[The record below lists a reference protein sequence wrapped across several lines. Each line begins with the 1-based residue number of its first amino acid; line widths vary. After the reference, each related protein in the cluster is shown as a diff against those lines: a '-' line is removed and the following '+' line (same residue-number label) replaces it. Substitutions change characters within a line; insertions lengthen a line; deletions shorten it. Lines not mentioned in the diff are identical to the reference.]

1 MSIATEIERI
11 KTNITNAYIKLSE
24 KGATLPASQ
33 NSENLASTINT
44 MSTSS
49 SSSNNLSKITVNLDD
64 KITELVE
71 NNVIEIIIPDT
82 VTTIGT
88 NFKNWTA
95 LTSITISDNITN
107 ITRAAFS
114 GCTNLTNATIG
125 NGLTTIGNLLFE
137 NCTNLTNVTLSNSIT
152 QVMMFAFQNCNSL
165 TNINFKGTMNE
176 WNNIKKSD
184 AWNTNSAITTITC
197 TDGTITL

>member
-1 MSIATEIERI
+1 MSISTEITRI
-11 KTNITNAYIKLSE
+11 KTNITNAYTKLSE
-24 KGATLPASQ
+24 KGATLPALQ

-88 NFKNWTA
+88 NFKDWTA

-107 ITRAAFS
+107 ISGTAFS
-114 GCTNLTNATIG
+114 GCSNLTSVTIG
-125 NGLTTIGNLLFE
+125 SGVTILGNMLFA
-137 NCTNLTNVTLSNSIT
+137 NCTNLTNLTLSNSIT
-152 QVMMFAFQNCNSL
+152 EIIMFVFAYCTNL

-184 AWNTNSAITTITC
+184 AWNTYSGITTITC
-197 TDGTITL
+197 TDGIITL

>member
-1 MSIATEIERI
+1 MSIATEITRI
-11 KTNITNAYIKLSE
+11 KTNIANAYTKLSE
-24 KGATLPASQ
+24 RGATLPTSQ

-44 MSTSS
+44 IPTSS
-49 SSSNNLSKITVNLDD
+49 PSSNNLSKITVNLDD

-95 LTSITISDNITN
+95 LTSITISENITN
-107 ITRAAFS
+107 ILGTAFS
-114 GCTNLTNATIG
+114 GCSNLTSVTIG
-125 NGLTTIGNLLFE
+125 NGVTILGNSLFA

-152 QVMMFAFQNCNSL
+152 QILMFAFANCTNL
-165 TNINFKGTMNE
+165 TTINFKGTMNE
-176 WNNIKKSD
+176 WNNITKESY
-184 AWNTNSAITTITC
+184 WNHNSNIQTITC